1 MAYDSYLKL
10 DQTRWYAGD
19 FSSSNKLTGT
29 IFTDSNLSQP
39 KTLTSYTLTIRM
51 YKAGHMTDL
60 FNKAAT
66 IVGATLGTW
75 SYAVAT
81 GEMPSPG
88 IYYVKV
94 ELSQSGKREST
105 LNRVEL
111 HILAGPTA

>member
-10 DQTRWYAGD
+10 DQTRWYTGD

-29 IFTDSNLSQP
+29 IFTDSNLTTP
-39 KTLTSYTLTIRM
+39 KTLTSYTLTVRM
-51 YKAGHMTDL
+51 YKPNHLTDL
-60 FNKAAT
+60 FNKTASIVTAAS
-66 IVGATLGTW
+66 GTW

-81 GEMPSPG
+81 GEMPTPG

-94 ELSQSGKREST
+94 ELSQSGRREST

-111 HILAGPTA
+111 HVLAGPTA